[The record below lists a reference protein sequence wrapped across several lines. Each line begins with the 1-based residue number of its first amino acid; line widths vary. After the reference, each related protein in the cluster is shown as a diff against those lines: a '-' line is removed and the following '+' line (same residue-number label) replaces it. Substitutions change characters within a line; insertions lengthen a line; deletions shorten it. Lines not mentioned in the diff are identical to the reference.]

1 LNSAV
6 ASINGRVWRTR
17 NFVRAYTG
25 RVLRPAE
32 VMVLVRHREL
42 FTGRV
47 LELGSGAGRV
57 SGYLIDLASS
67 YCGIDLSPRMVE
79 HGRAHYPD
87 GTFEVRDLRDLVT
100 FADGAFDL
108 VFAGYN
114 VLDVLDDV
122 ERRGVLGEIHR
133 ILARDGALV
142 MSSHN
147 RAASAARSSP
157 GRVELTPN
165 PLRLAYRVV
174 GAAASV
180 RNRRRLARF
189 EHEEASHAIRNDAAH
204 WYRLL
209 HYYIGRDEQEL
220 QLGEVGFRLL
230 DCLDEDGK
238 AVPTGEPAADSSEL
252 HYVAL
257 RLSTP

>member
-1 LNSAV
+1 LTSAI
-6 ASINGRVWRTR
+6 ASSNGRVWRTR

-25 RVLRPAE
+25 RALRPAE

-42 FTGRV
+42 FSGRV
-47 LELGSGAGRV
+47 LELGAGAGRV

-67 YCGIDLSPRMVE
+67 YHGIDLSPRMVE
-79 HGRAHYPD
+79 HGRARYPD
-87 GTFEVRDLRDLVT
+87 GTFEVRDLLDLVT
-100 FADGAFDL
+100 FADGSFDL

-122 ERRGVLGEIHR
+122 ERRRVLRDIYR

-147 RAASAARSSP
+147 RASSAASSSP
-157 GRVELTPN
+157 ARVELTAN

-180 RNRRRLARF
+180 RNRRRLAGF
-189 EHEEASHAIRNDAAH
+189 EREEPSHAIRNDAAH

-209 HYYIGRDEQEL
+209 HYYIGRDEQET
-220 QLGEVGFRLL
+220 QLEEAGFKLL
-230 DCLDEDGK
+230 ECLDEDGK
-238 AVPTGEPAADSSEL
+238 SVRAGEPAAASSEL
-252 HYVAL
+252 HYVAQ
-257 RLSTP
+257 RLPIP